1 MGMRRG
7 TLRRRASGGGAKT
20 RGPVKAEA
28 GRAAACL
35 SDVGRSRD
43 HNEDRFGEDAG
54 LGLWVVADGMGGH
67 DAGEVASELA
77 VSHVLR
83 LVGEGGPLAAAVST
97 THDLIRR
104 APSEGVGNAGMGTTV
119 VAAQLAGASYRVC
132 WVGDSRA
139 YVHGPAGLQR
149 ITVDHTYVQQLL
161 DSGSITPEE
170 ARAHP
175 ERNIVTQCLGAD
187 EHPAVEVGEA
197 VGELHRGEVLLLC
210 TDGLTGEVE
219 EADIEA
225 VLREEIPMAEKAR
238 RLVDRANAAGGSDNI
253 TVALIPAPPG
263 ARPKP
268 AVTRTREIHAI
279 GTGEAGKRRR
289 AARWTAAT
297 ACVAAV
303 LAAGWYWRERVVEIV
318 PVLLRHA
325 RELRPGVE
333 TGPAGAGAASSSGS
347 EAVTSASGPGAAS
360 SWSFEALRNEM
371 AGGGGGDGRGN
382 DPARGRGF
390 PATAGNEGA
399 DRGGGREDEPV
410 PGRAFS
416 GTAREATGRPVA
428 VQDGAGATG
437 EPRMRIGE
445 ELGSSPPASRAREE
459 APADGEGPG
468 APESATGREGAPA
481 DGEGPGA
488 PESATAREEAAD
500 GEGPGAPESAT
511 AREEA
516 ADGEGPGAPESATGR
531 EGAPADGEGPGAP
544 ESATARE
551 GAPAD
556 GEGPGAPE
564 AATSPAAGPG
574 ASTAQR
580 RD

>member
-7 TLRRRASGGGAKT
+7 TLRHRASGGGAKT
-20 RGPVKAEA
+20 RGPVKTEA

-43 HNEDRFGEDAG
+43 HNEDRFGVDAG

-77 VSHVLR
+77 VSNVLR
-83 LVGEGGPLAAAVST
+83 LVAEGGPLAAAVST

-161 DSGSITPEE
+161 DSGSITLEE

-225 VLREEIPMAEKAR
+225 VLREETPMAEKAR

-268 AVTRTREIHAI
+268 AVTRTREIRSI
-279 GTGEAGKRRR
+279 GTREAGKRRR
-289 AARWTAAT
+289 AVRWTAAT

-325 RELRPGVE
+325 RELGPEVE
-333 TGPAGAGAASSSGS
+333 TGPPGPGAVTSSSGPG
-347 EAVTSASGPGAAS
+347 AVTSSSGPGAAS
-360 SWSFEALRNEM
+360 SWSFEALRNEV
-371 AGGGGGDGRGN
+371 AGVGGGDGRGN

-390 PATAGNEGA
+390 PGTAGNDAA

-410 PGRAFS
+410 PGRALS
-416 GTAREATGRPVA
+416 GTPREATGRPVA
-428 VQDGAGATG
+428 VPDDAGATG
-437 EPRMRIGE
+437 EPRIRIGE
-445 ELGSSPPASRAREE
+445 ELGSSPPAPRAREE
-459 APADGEGPG
+459 APADEEGPG
-468 APESATGREGAPA
+468 APEAAAAREEAPVDEEGPGAPEAATGREGAPA
-481 DGEGPGA
+481 G
-488 PESATAREEAAD
+488 
-500 GEGPGAPESAT
+500 
-511 AREEA
+511 
-516 ADGEGPGAPESATGR
+516 
-531 EGAPADGEGPGAP
+531 
-544 ESATARE
+544 
-551 GAPAD
+551 

-564 AATSPAAGPG
+564 AATPPAAGPG